1 MMHADEIS
9 STWKPRSRPDR
20 RTLTSMIATAGV
32 VLLLMAAAVM
42 VVYNERFYRETKL
55 QQAEVQARIL
65 ASTVS
70 AALQFDDRKAARD
83 YVRAEAGDA
92 EVEAAAVY
100 DRQGTLFAEYARAGA
115 PPPSV
120 LAATEPL
127 FDGDSLTVTAPVT
140 QGDQRIGTVYMRTLV
155 APIFRRVAQYMVI
168 GFLVAM
174 GTLILVVLGLAQSR
188 LADVNARLKRQS
200 EDLARANEVLRA
212 EIAQRERA
220 ETALRQAQKM
230 EAIGQLT
237 SGIAHDFN
245 NLLQVIV
252 GNLDVLERRTQDAS
266 DDVKRTIGAAQR
278 GAERASTLTQRLL
291 AFSRLQP
298 LNPQP
303 IDVNKL
309 VSGMSELL
317 RRTLGESIRVD
328 SILARDVWPVAVDAN
343 QLENALINL
352 AVNGRDAMADGGSLV
367 IETANAHLDAA
378 TRGPDD
384 AAPGDYVLIS
394 VTDTGSGMDNDVLDK
409 AVEPFFTTKGIGK
422 GSGLG
427 LSQVYGFVRQS
438 GGQLGIESELGR
450 GTTVKLFLP
459 RLTAAAPLTEPR
471 AEPREPLHAQGGGV
485 ILVVEDEDDVRI
497 QVVAVLRD
505 LGFTVFEA
513 ADAAEALKVLAAQPS
528 VKLLFTDVGLPGGMN
543 GRQLAEEARL
553 QRPDLRVLFTSGYAR
568 HAIVHHGRLDPDV
581 ELLAKPFSS
590 ADLADKINAILNGAS
605 KA

>member
-1 MMHADEIS
+1 MYDA
-9 STWKPRSRPDR
+9 RGALFAGYSRAPGAAVPA
-20 RTLTSMIATAGV
+20 TLDALHPGIEEHQLAVTVPVAQGATALGTIYLQAAIDPISRRFQRYLV
-32 VLLLMAAAVM
+32 LALLVTMASLIFLLL
-42 VVYNERFYRETKL
+42 
-55 QQAEVQARIL
+55 
-65 ASTVS
+65 
-70 AALQFDDRKAARD
+70 
-83 YVRAEAGDA
+83 G
-92 EVEAAAVY
+92 
-100 DRQGTLFAEYARAGA
+100 
-115 PPPSV
+115 
-120 LAATEPL
+120 
-127 FDGDSLTVTAPVT
+127 
-140 QGDQRIGTVYMRTLV
+140 
-155 APIFRRVAQYMVI
+155 
-168 GFLVAM
+168 
-174 GTLILVVLGLAQSR
+174 
-188 LADVNARLKRQS
+188 
-200 EDLARANEVLRA
+200 
-212 EIAQRERA
+212 IAQRRLTAVNEQLRKQGLDLAEANEKLRA
-220 ETALRQAQKM
+220 QIEQREKAEAALRQVQKM
-230 EAIGQLT
+230 EAMGQLT
-237 SGIAHDFN
+237 GGIAHDFN
-245 NLLQVIV
+245 NLLQVII
-252 GNLDVLERRTQDAS
+252 GNLEVLQRRNLVANDDGRRMVAS
-266 DDVKRTIGAAQR
+266 AVR

-291 AFSRLQP
+291 AFARRQP
-298 LNPQP
+298 LDPKP
-303 IDVNKL
+303 VDVNKL
-309 VSGMSELL
+309 VAGMSELL
-317 RRTLGESIRVD
+317 HRTLGETVRIETVLSGGIWRVT
-328 SILARDVWPVAVDAN
+328 VDAN
-343 QLENALINL
+343 QLENALLNL